1 MKSGHQRAVFVLRAP
16 ENFSYVPKQHKLFL
30 IVYFTFFQ
38 TRHLLPCV
46 QKYLGDITEMS
57 LKSWSTADWI
67 RGRQSGRKSTMW
79 PDFIFFFV
87 FPCAHSL
94 SAVGFSIKETWSEL
108 FHLAVCK
115 ATKLG
120 GKTAASKN
128 SMPFATPLLFSSLLS
143 LLPNLHITKKLK
155 QSARAFSISCGISL

>member
-1 MKSGHQRAVFVLRAP
+1 MCRSSTSYFLSYILHFSRHAICYRVFRSTWAILLKCHLRVGLLQIGLGGAKVG
-16 ENFSYVPKQHKLFL
+16 EN
-30 IVYFTFFQ
+30 
-38 TRHLLPCV
+38 LPCGPIS
-46 QKYLGDITEMS
+46 Y
-57 LKSWSTADWI
+57 
-67 RGRQSGRKSTMW
+67 
-79 PDFIFFFV
+79 FFFV